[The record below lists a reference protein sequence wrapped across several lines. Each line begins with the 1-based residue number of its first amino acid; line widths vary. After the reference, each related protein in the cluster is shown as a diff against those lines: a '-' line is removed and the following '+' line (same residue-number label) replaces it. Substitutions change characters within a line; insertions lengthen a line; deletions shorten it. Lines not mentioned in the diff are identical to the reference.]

1 MAAPILKAIK
11 KLVETLIVS
20 MSKIKHEEW
29 TDKAQQTAQTGLD
42 QTNEA
47 LNTVVQDARK
57 AVQATRMSM
66 QELPFDKLMK
76 ETMEVL
82 KCAAKGIGESAK
94 EVMIEIK
101 NITPVQA
108 EWCLFQ
114 RRHSSRRPLWLARR
128 RMKRWWRLQATES
141 GIRRQSRTGRRL
153 QGGGACDCRA
163 CGGWTD

>member
-20 MSKIKHEEW
+20 MSKIKHDEW

-108 EWCLFQ
+108 EVVLIPETPQQSTATVVGEEANEALVAAASDREWD
-114 RRHSSRRPLWLARR
+114 
-128 RMKRWWRLQATES
+128 QATE
-141 GIRRQSRTGRRL
+141 QDRTSAPGRRCL
-153 QGGGACDCRA
+153 
-163 CGGWTD
+163 